1 MTTAERELLA
11 TKFDYILDTYISA
24 EEAKNAF
31 GYSSSSNITK
41 LRNNKRSLTNPHIQL
56 LDIICR
62 IPKRIFD
69 NDIPSDNEIIDQLIQ
84 EYQQKNIIKN
94 KSNNASGELLFLSEE
109 AQKTLKWLKG
119 EWYSYSYPSQPH
131 NVSNGIWI
139 MKTTIHE
146 DLSVTDEHGNSGTVH
161 IRKKE
166 TYIEKETK
174 ETGDLILIRFPNYQ
188 IPYRIF
194 FSSIQSNQIGTESKP
209 MLNFGFYAKKLYRP
223 EEAKRILGEIEKV
236 QLKLDLGFSDRIV
249 ENYKY

>member
-1 MTTAERELLA
+1 MTTTERELLA
-11 TKFDYILDTYISA
+11 TKFNLILDTYINA
-24 EEAKNAF
+24 EEVKNAF

-41 LRNNKRSLTNPHIQL
+41 LRNNKRLLTNPHIQL
-56 LDIICR
+56 LDIVCH
-62 IPKRIFD
+62 IPTRIFD
-69 NDIPSDNEIIDQLIQ
+69 NDIPCNNDIIDKLIE
-84 EYQQKNIIKN
+84 EYQQDKSPNNKTKN
-94 KSNNASGELLFLSEE
+94 SSSELLNLSEE

-119 EWYSYSYPSQPH
+119 TWYSYSYPSQPH
-131 NVSNGIWI
+131 IVSDGIWI

-146 DLSVTDEHGNSGTVH
+146 DLSITDEHGNSGIVH

-174 ETGDLILIRFPNYQ
+174 ETGELILIRFPNHQ
-188 IPYRIF
+188 IPYKIF
-194 FSSIQSNQIGTESKP
+194 LFSVQSNQLGTEVKS
-209 MLNFGFYAKKLYRP
+209 MLNFGFYARKLYRP